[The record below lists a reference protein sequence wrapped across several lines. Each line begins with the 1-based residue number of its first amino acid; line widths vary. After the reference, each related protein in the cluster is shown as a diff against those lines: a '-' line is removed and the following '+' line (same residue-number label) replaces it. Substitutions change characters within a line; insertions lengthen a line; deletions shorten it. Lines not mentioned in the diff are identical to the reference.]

1 VIEEHKGKRLPTRE
15 KLADICKLYSQNA
28 EVYEGKDDV
37 KVLISKLLFDQA
49 IFVQT
54 LIEMDNFVV

>member
-15 KLADICKLYSQNA
+15 KLADICKLYSENA

-37 KVLISKLLFDQA
+37 KVMILKLLIDHA
-49 IFVQT
+49 IFVQI